1 MGVYCRA
8 EEFRSVKFFVSTV
21 GKADRQARRRSQAR
35 IQADRLERSTLP
47 GRKLGSIAGLWAG
60 HSISTQC
67 GGKQCFGSGSG
78 LDPDSIGSLDPDPDW
93 ESGSGSRG
101 KKSSKNKNKK

>member
-1 MGVYCRA
+1 MYCRA

-60 HSISTQC
+60 HSISTQY
-67 GGKQCFGSGSG
+67 GGKSEEERSQYSTQETGDRREERGEKRYLG
-78 LDPDSIGSLDPDPDW
+78 DSLVL
-93 ESGSGSRG
+93 EL
-101 KKSSKNKNKK
+101 NK

>member
-1 MGVYCRA
+1 MYCRA

-60 HSISTQC
+60 HSISTQY
-67 GGKQCFGSGSG
+67 GGKSEEERSHWSQYSTQ
-78 LDPDSIGSLDPDPDW
+78 
-93 ESGSGSRG
+93 ERG
-101 KKSSKNKNKK
+101 ERREEISWR